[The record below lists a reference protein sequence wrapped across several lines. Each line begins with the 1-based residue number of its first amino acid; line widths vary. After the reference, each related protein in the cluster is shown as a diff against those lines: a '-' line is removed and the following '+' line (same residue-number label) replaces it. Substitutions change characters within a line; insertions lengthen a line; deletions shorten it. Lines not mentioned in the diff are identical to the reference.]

1 MTGST
6 AGLLLVGANL
16 SLSRAGMMSWGAV
29 ILAIWSAM
37 SYFHGFWK
45 VVGPR
50 IMAENS
56 HLTGPK
62 DSE

>member
-1 MTGST
+1 MGV
-6 AGLLLVGANL
+6 LLL
-16 SLSRAGMMSWGAV
+16 WGAV

-56 HLTGPK
+56 HLMGPE
-62 DSE
+62 DIE